1 MQLMRNSVRPYS
13 WGSTTA
19 IAALLGH
26 QPGPGPEAE
35 VWIGAHP
42 ADPSGLD
49 DPQGAGLLDE
59 AISRNPFGTVGPHV
73 FRRFGARLPF
83 LLKILAADAPLSLQA
98 HPSSQ
103 QAVDGFARE
112 NAAGVPMESPLRNYK
127 DQSHKPEMICA
138 LTRFHALCGF
148 RDAAVTHR
156 LLAELN
162 APRLD
167 GYLELLT
174 DEQAGTGIARL
185 FTAVLGSRRAEL
197 DLLLTDV
204 IAACNSHLDHGE
216 FSLEYSTAAE
226 LAGRYPHDAGV
237 LISLLMNRVT
247 LEPGEAVYLPAGQL
261 HAYLSGFGVEIM
273 ANSDNVLRGGLT
285 GKHVDVPELMT
296 VLDFS
301 TTKVPVIDP
310 VTLDRSE
317 WWYPTPSP
325 EFRLSR
331 IEIAGVSHPLDHPGP
346 QILLVVDGVITA
358 TDAAG
363 RTLGVPRGR
372 SLWIPA
378 AEQGASM
385 SGHGT
390 VFRATDG
397 LPTAGS
403 AAA

>member
-1 MQLMRNSVRPYS
+1 MQLMRNSVRPYA
-13 WGSTTA
+13 WGSKTA
-19 IAALLGH
+19 IAALLGR
-26 QPGPGPEAE
+26 PARREPEAE

-49 DPQGAGLLDE
+49 DPAAGGPLDE
-59 AISRNPFGTVGPHV
+59 AISRDPVGTVGAHV
-73 FRRFGARLPF
+73 TRRFGPRLPF

-103 QAVDGFARE
+103 QAAEGFARE
-112 NAAGVPMESPLRNYK
+112 NAAGVPLDSPLRNYK
-127 DQSHKPEMICA
+127 DPSHKPEMIFA

-148 RDAAVTHR
+148 RDAAVTRR
-156 LLAELN
+156 LLTELK

-167 GYLELLT
+167 RYLELLA
-174 DEQAGTGIARL
+174 DERDASGIALL
-185 FTAVLGSRRAEL
+185 FTAVLGAQREQL
-197 DLLLTDV
+197 DLLLTEV
-204 IAACNSHLDHGE
+204 IEACRSHLFHSE
-216 FSLEYSTAAE
+216 FWLEYSTAVE
-226 LAGRYPHDAGV
+226 LGGRYPHDAGV
-237 LISLLMNRVT
+237 LVSLLMNRVT
-247 LEPGEAVYLPAGQL
+247 LDPGEAIYLPAGQL

-296 VLDFS
+296 VLDFGAGN
-301 TTKVPVIDP
+301 VQVIDAIA
-310 VTLDRSE
+310 LDAGE

-331 IEIAGVSHPLDHPGP
+331 IELAGVSHPVDHRGP

-363 RTLGVPRGR
+363 RTVDVP

-378 AEQGASM
+378 AEQGTSIA
-385 SGHGT
+385 GHGT

-397 LPTAGS
+397 LQTTGS
-403 AAA
+403 VAA

>member
-1 MQLMRNSVRPYS
+1 MQLMRNAVRPYA
-13 WGSTTA
+13 WGSKTA
-19 IAALLGH
+19 IAALLGR
-26 QPGPGPEAE
+26 PARTEPEAE

-49 DPQGAGLLDE
+49 DPAGGSTLDE
-59 AISRNPFGTVGPHV
+59 AISLDPVGTLGAHV
-73 FRRFGARLPF
+73 ARRFGPRLPF
-83 LLKILAADAPLSLQA
+83 LLKVLAADAPLSLQA
-98 HPSSQ
+98 HPSSR
-103 QAVDGFARE
+103 QAVEGFARE
-112 NAAGVPMESPLRNYK
+112 NAAGVPLESPVRNYK
-127 DQSHKPEMICA
+127 DPSHKPELICA

-148 RDAAVTHR
+148 RDATVTRR

-167 GYLELLT
+167 PYLDLLA
-174 DEQAGTGIARL
+174 DEGGAPGIARL
-185 FTAVLGSRRAEL
+185 FTAFQGAQREEL
-197 DLLLTDV
+197 DRLLGEV
-204 IAACNSHLDHGE
+204 IAACRSHLGHGE
-216 FSLEYSTAAE
+216 FWLEYSTAVE

-237 LISLLMNRVT
+237 LVSLLMNRVT
-247 LEPGEAVYLPAGQL
+247 LDPGEAIYLPAGQL

-285 GKHVDVPELMT
+285 GKHIDVPELMT
-296 VLDFS
+296 VLDFRTGS
-301 TTKVPVIDP
+301 VTVIDP
-310 VTLDRSE
+310 IALDESE

-331 IEIAGVSHPLDHPGP
+331 MELTGVSHPLDHRGP

-378 AEQGASM
+378 AEEGASI

-403 AAA
+403 VAA